1 MIVTHFTQIT
11 PPDARSN
18 EIYKRKRANLIGFLF
33 WCIRFHLLFAQL
45 ESIYKKAHAAI
56 RSDPS
61 HKKAAAKTGA
71 KKRWTAKRLTHAERT
86 GKVTDRKAAFL
97 AKLKAEADA

>member
-1 MIVTHFTQIT
+1 M
-11 PPDARSN
+11 R
-18 EIYKRKRANLIGFLF
+18 L
-33 WCIRFHLLFAQL
+33 QL
-45 ESIYKKAHAAI
+45 ETIYKKAHASI
-56 RSDPS
+56 RSDPA
-61 HKKAAAKTGA
+61 HKKATTKAGGV

>member
-1 MIVTHFTQIT
+1 MFFV
-11 PPDARSN
+11 R
-18 EIYKRKRANLIGFLF
+18 
-33 WCIRFHLLFAQL
+33 LLAQL
-45 ESIYKKAHAAI
+45 ETIYKKAHAAI

-61 HKKAAAKTGA
+61 HKKAAQKAGGA
-71 KKRWTAKRLTHAERT
+71 KKRWTAKRLTHAERH